1 MKKNAA
7 APTLRSAATPPGRAE
22 TVRGEHEPFQNNNS
36 NRPHHHDAPSV
47 VHAAAAV
54 HVTLYSARHLPH
66 DAGFMSS
73 CDAFIELVYKD
84 KTQKST
90 VKKNSLNPVW
100 KPEETFEFDV
110 SSGEL
115 ADIQI
120 QLKDWNM
127 VTSSK
132 LLGTAVIGA
141 DALKRLMAGDTFSDT
156 FLSDEFLLTAPDGK
170 ALTGKDKQQAHLV
183 LKVASVPAGNAR
195 SEPTEDVAIKAN
207 KPKMLRSAA
216 PPPATS
222 ATTSPAAALPSSS
235 ILQEEGALQVEE
247 VEGSKL

>member
-1 MKKNAA
+1 
-7 APTLRSAATPPGRAE
+7 
-22 TVRGEHEPFQNNNS
+22 
-36 NRPHHHDAPSV
+36 
-47 VHAAAAV
+47 
-54 HVTLYSARHLPH
+54 
-66 DAGFMSS
+66 MSS
-73 CDAFIELVYKD
+73 CDVFIELVYKD

-90 VKKNSLNPVW
+90 VKKNSLDPVW

-127 VTSSK
+127 VTTSK

-141 DALKRLMAGDTFSDT
+141 DALKRLVAGDTFSDT

-195 SEPTEDVAIKAN
+195 SKPTEDVAIKAN
-207 KPKMLRSAA
+207 KPKALRSAA

-222 ATTSPAAALPSSS
+222 AATSPAVALPSSS
-235 ILQEEGALQVEE
+235 ILQEEGALKEEE
-247 VEGSKL
+247 VCGSKL